1 MTTLQKHLD
10 TQAMADTAK
19 NCDTV
24 SAFTLRTWVLH
35 AKIWNLQWKANT
47 TGGSL
52 AYSLQYFPVDD
63 STSILSPLSKNRMR
77 KGGAE
82 NVNSSKKFFYFAVVK
97 FYLCKNV
104 SLADTRKGRWKTKMT
119 TATSWQL
126 EGLTR
131 RQAELPKPAS
141 VLSDSQY
148 KYLKLISDVNIF
160 F

>member
-1 MTTLQKHLD
+1 M
-10 TQAMADTAK
+10 
-19 NCDTV
+19 
-24 SAFTLRTWVLH
+24 S
-35 AKIWNLQWKANT
+35 
-47 TGGSL
+47 GSL

-63 STSILSPLSKNRMR
+63 STSILAPLNKNRIR

-82 NVNSSKKFFYFAVVK
+82 NVNSSKKFFCFTVVK
-97 FYLCKNV
+97 FHLCKNV

-126 EGLTR
+126 EGLTQ

-148 KYLKLISDVNIF
+148 KYLKLISEWQPTSFLVTKLNWRRETISKNTQSARHNSVYSIALTPHYNLWSRGY
-160 F
+160 